1 MPRRFALLAAL
12 LALPAPAFADIDVAD
27 VNLEQERAGIERF
40 QAFDQRL
47 QNVGWTLLHRNA
59 AYCERVIPSIGL
71 QMQDMA
77 SFRAPEIARAALGLE
92 GDFAVQTAAHGSPAA
107 QNGAFAANREIVR
120 LERFDPNNWET
131 EGKFDWRRLR
141 RAHDHIDAMLTEHG
155 GISIGF
161 ANGETVRLTPVETC
175 AGRFEL
181 AGRGDRMV
189 ATGERVLLGIESE
202 AFTYD
207 IDMFAAGLAHEVA
220 HMVLD
225 HTAWLDR
232 NGRGMRNVRRTE
244 READRLIPWLLA
256 NAGYDPNA
264 APRWFEAFQPSS
276 GSVLF
281 IRGTHPKW
289 RDRSASVESEIAQ
302 VRALLE
308 AEGMADWRSAFR
320 REIDPNKG
328 LDD

>member
-1 MPRRFALLAAL
+1 MLPRIAPAFVL
-12 LALPAPAFADIDVAD
+12 LALCAPAHAEVDLVA
-27 VNLEQERAGIERF
+27 ERAGIERY

-47 QNVGWTLLHRNA
+47 QDVGWTLLHRNA
-59 AYCERVIPSIGL
+59 AFCERVIPSIGL
-71 QMQDMA
+71 QLQDMA
-77 SFRAPEIARAALGLE
+77 SFRAPDVARAALGLN
-92 GDFAVQTAAHGSPAA
+92 GDFAVQTAAQGSPAA
-107 QNGAFAANREIVR
+107 RSGTFAQNREITR
-120 LERFDPNNWET
+120 LERLDPNAWAT
-131 EGKFDWRRLR
+131 EVKFDWRRLK
-141 RAHDHIDAMLTEHG
+141 RAHDHIDTMLAEHG
-155 GISIGF
+155 GIAVHF
-161 ANGETVRLTPVETC
+161 ANGESVRVTPVDAC

-207 IDMFAAGLAHEVA
+207 TDMFAAGLAHEVA

-256 NAGYDPNA
+256 NAGYDPHA

-276 GSVLF
+276 GSILF

-289 RDRSASVESEIAQ
+289 RDRAASVESEIAA
-302 VRALLE
+302 VEALM
-308 AEGMADWRSAFR
+308 ASHGKADWSTEFR
-320 REIDPNKG
+320 REIDPREG